1 MKYIKII
8 TSSILMMLFVATG
21 ARAENTASAAH
32 KKVFV
37 HGEKLTYSV
46 SYRAAMWPNTDVGNV
61 VLTVTDDVLD
71 NTESYRLDA
80 VATVSGMFKWFYK
93 LNDRY
98 RIWLRK
104 SDMRPL
110 RADADLSEGDYRFT
124 STYLYDWDNGL
135 SHNTY
140 RNHVDPKSSHVTVR
154 LVADAM
160 DAISLFYNL
169 RLDDFSTYVPG
180 ESRSL
185 AFLLKDNVQLIKY
198 KYYGKEIKKIT
209 GLGSVSTLKFSCQLV
224 NDSADSFEDGS
235 EFFVWISDDANR
247 IPVLL
252 ESPLRVGSIRARL
265 VQYEGLVAPD
275 MPSKR

>member
-1 MKYIKII
+1 MKYFKIL
-8 TSSILMMLFVATG
+8 TSYILMMMF
-21 ARAENTASAAH
+21 SAAAANVEDAAAAVP

-61 VLTVTDDVLD
+61 VLTVTDDNID
-71 NTESYRLDA
+71 NTAAYRLDA
-80 VATVSGMFKWFYK
+80 VATVRGMFKWFYK

-124 STYLYDWDNGL
+124 SSYLYDWDNGV

-140 RNHVDPKSSHVTVR
+140 RNHADPKSSQVTVK
-154 LVADAM
+154 LVSEAM

-198 KYYGKEIKKIT
+198 KYYGKEVKKIT
-209 GLGSVSTLKFSCQLV
+209 GLGSVATLKFSCQLV

-265 VQYEGLVAPD
+265 IQYEGLVAPD